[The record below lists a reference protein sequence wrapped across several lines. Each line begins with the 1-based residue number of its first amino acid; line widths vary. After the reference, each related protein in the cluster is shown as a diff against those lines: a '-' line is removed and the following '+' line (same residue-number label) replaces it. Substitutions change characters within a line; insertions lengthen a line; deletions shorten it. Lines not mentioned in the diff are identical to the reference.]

1 MAVGKPM
8 FVLAWVTEQASAPK
22 ALGDGGRVLFV
33 EHPERG
39 WEIPGG
45 HLEQGESPEDALVR
59 ELREE
64 TGLTGTLVGWN
75 KDYYGKGWVAHVVVS
90 PTESEAW
97 SVDDTKVRSVAWW
110 NTVPPTKTW
119 TVQEFED
126 LNRYFLKG

>member
-1 MAVGKPM
+1 MAAGKPT
-8 FVLAWVTEQASAPK
+8 FVLAWVTEQATLLK
-22 ALGDGGRVLFV
+22 TLGNGGRVLFV

-45 HLEQGESPEDALVR
+45 HLEQGEGPEEALVR

-64 TGLTGTLVGWN
+64 TGLTGTLVDWN
-75 KDYYGKGWVAHVVVS
+75 KDYYGKGWVGHVVVS
-90 PTESEAW
+90 PTETEAW
-97 SVDDTKVRSVAWW
+97 TVEDTKVKSVAWW
-110 NTVPPTKTW
+110 KTVPPTKTW

>member
-1 MAVGKPM
+1 MAVGKPT
-8 FVLAWVTEQASAPK
+8 FVLAWVTEQASVLK
-22 ALGDGGRVLFV
+22 ALGNGGRVLFV

-45 HLEQGESPEDALVR
+45 HLEQGEGPEEALVR

-64 TGLTGTLVGWN
+64 TGLTGTLVDWN
-75 KDYYGKGWVAHVVVS
+75 KDYYGKGWVGHVVVS
-90 PTESEAW
+90 PTETEAW
-97 SVDDTKVRSVAWW
+97 TVEDTKVKSVAWW
-110 NTVPPTKTW
+110 KTVPPTKTW

>member
-1 MAVGKPM
+1 MTVEKPT
-8 FVLAWVTEQASAPK
+8 FVLAWVTEQTSVLK
-22 ALGDGGRVLFV
+22 ALGNGGRVLFV

-45 HLEQGESPEDALVR
+45 HLEQGEGPEEALVR

-64 TGLTGTLVGWN
+64 TGLTGTLVDWN
-75 KDYYGKGWVAHVVVS
+75 KDYYGKGWVGHVVVP
-90 PTESEAW
+90 PTENEAW
-97 SVDDTKVRSVAWW
+97 TVEDTKVKSVAWW
-110 NTVPPTKTW
+110 KTVPPTKTW